1 MREHLPIVNH
11 SREWDGSFRDDHIP
25 PHGES
30 SASIGRRILGTLEL
44 MSKLKSVSVV
54 SVEHRGVGA
63 SSAFPTLGCA
73 GIPASSFTTCT
84 FSLKTSRSIMDADRR
99 HVHS

>member
-1 MREHLPIVNH
+1 MTMTGGTA
-11 SREWDGSFRDDHIP
+11 SCGDYIP

-30 SASIGRRILGTLEL
+30 SASIGKRILGILEL

-63 SSAFPTLGCA
+63 SSAFPTLGV
-73 GIPASSFTTCT
+73 PAEPAFP
-84 FSLKTSRSIMDADRR
+84 FILPLKTSRL
-99 HVHS
+99 